1 MKQTDELRDSFEARV
16 TRALEAQPLVVVP
29 ADFAVRV
36 RQALP
41 VPSQRRSV
49 VSMGRVAAI
58 VGAVVLAVALFALA
72 PHARPEFTSLAFDM
86 ELVVLLELGAIAYW
100 FVGRREA

>member
-1 MKQTDELRDSFEARV
+1 MKQTDELQDSFEARM
-16 TRALEAQPLVVVP
+16 TRALEAQPLVIVP

-41 VPSQRRSV
+41 VQSQRRPV

-72 PHARPEFTSLAFDM
+72 PHARPGFTSLAFDM

>member
-86 ELVVLLELGAIAYW
+86 ELVVLLELAAIAYW
-100 FVGRREA
+100 FLGRREA